1 MSNLIL
7 QLQASVDGFVARTNG
22 SMDWAVWNFSDHWTW
37 DESLKNEFNRIFAG
51 IDGIVLSGHMGAQ
64 GYIDHWTGMA
74 NEHKA
79 EPQFAFAQQI
89 ADVPKFI
96 LSASLKESNW
106 KNTTIINGDLAEEI
120 NALKQAHNKNL
131 ITFGGATFGA
141 ALLQAGLVDEI
152 QLFVNPAILGS
163 GISVFKD
170 IRNLNPELISSQ
182 AYACG
187 VTVLKYRLSSSYS
200 NKSIL

>member
-7 QLQASVDGFVARTNG
+7 QLQTSVDGFVARTDG
-22 SMDWAVWNFSDHWTW
+22 SMDWTVWNFSDHWTW
-37 DESLKNEFNRIFAG
+37 DAPLKNEFNRIFAG
-51 IDGIVLSGHMGAQ
+51 VGGIVLSGNMAAQ
-64 GYIDHWTGMA
+64 GYIDHWSGMA
-74 NEHKA
+74 NAHKT

-106 KNTTIINGDLAEEI
+106 ENTTIINGELAEEI
-120 NALKQAHNKNL
+120 NALKQEHNKDL

-141 ALLQAGLVDEI
+141 ALLRAGLVNEI

-163 GISVFKD
+163 GISVFRD
-170 IRNLNPELISSQ
+170 IRDLNPELISGQ

-187 VTVLKYRLSSSYS
+187 ITVLKYRLSSSYT
-200 NKSIL
+200 NKSIS